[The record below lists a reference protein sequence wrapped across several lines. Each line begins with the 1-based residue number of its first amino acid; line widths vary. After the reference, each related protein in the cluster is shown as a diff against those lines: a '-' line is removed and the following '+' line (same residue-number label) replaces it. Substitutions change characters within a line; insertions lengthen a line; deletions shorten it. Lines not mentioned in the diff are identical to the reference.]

1 MLTVGGPRRVR
12 HASVKK
18 YKKTSRLFFRKIDT
32 LPWETGEFTAPP
44 PARRRRAWRGVG
56 GGLRVFGLA
65 FPSAACLEPDGSR
78 AVETGGKITE
88 DFTSLG
94 DGALRYFYE

>member
-44 PARRRRAWRGVG
+44 PRPEEKGVAG
-56 GGLRVFGLA
+56 GGGGSATVWVSVSVRGL
-65 FPSAACLEPDGSR
+65 
-78 AVETGGKITE
+78 
-88 DFTSLG
+88 LG
-94 DGALRYFYE
+94 AGRKPRRGNGRENNRGLYLPW